1 MKLAS
6 KDLLRHVL
14 RQKKIKGVARVWV
27 QGMEIGRD
35 KERGP
40 IVILH
45 AVNFHTKADQVVRN
59 TDGVKFLTR
68 GELTE

>member
-6 KDLLRHVL
+6 EDLLRHVL
-14 RQKKIKGVARVWV
+14 RQKKIEGVARVGV
-27 QGMEIGRD
+27 QGMEIGGD
-35 KERGP
+35 EERRP

-45 AVNFHTKADQVVRN
+45 AVNFHTKADQVIRN

-68 GELTE
+68 S